1 MVKLYIE
8 TDSED
13 SIYIT
18 KEFWD
23 LFEGNGKILM
33 KKKMILAQKAI
44 SMTFICLSNYGFSY
58 FCKSM
63 EKK

>member
-8 TDSED
+8 PDSED

-23 LFEGNGKILM
+23 LFEGKGKILM
-33 KKKMILAQKAI
+33 KKMILAQKPI